1 MHGYPLIDEARKET
15 RKNHENATKKREK
28 HENKSREHEKTT
40 KIPRKARK
48 HHEQH
53 ENAFLASKDESHEN
67 TKTVKNVKTVKI
79 VKIVI
84 FTREKPV
91 WPWKTGMAVKIWY
104 GLLFWFSWSWAVWL
118 WKRWSNGPPGVE
130 DSEVDPPLPD
140 EEEDGDLSLGPGD
153 DESLGED
160 EDGDDYEIEAP
171 SVSSG
176 SGDGPDPPANG
187 GAVRAE
193 RGSPIDCLETQP
205 AGHVEPV
212 VASVACKP
220 DPAADAMLQLAQKLK
235 GAPTPAKSSA
245 KVGCSWFG
253 IFSKEKIR
261 QKSMQHSHNMS

>member
-1 MHGYPLIDEARKET
+1 MLFWLKWSCEVLQLPDWMLMLWAIKTYMKGTKMHGYPLIDEARKET

-79 VKIVI
+79 VKIVKIVI

-118 WKRWSNGPPGVE
+118 WKRWSNGPPGTRVTKHRRQ
-130 DSEVDPPLPD
+130 
-140 EEEDGDLSLGPGD
+140 EEQP
-153 DESLGED
+153 ESRVGT
-160 EDGDDYEIEAP
+160 
-171 SVSSG
+171 
-176 SGDGPDPPANG
+176 
-187 GAVRAE
+187 
-193 RGSPIDCLETQP
+193 CF
-205 AGHVEPV
+205 
-212 VASVACKP
+212 
-220 DPAADAMLQLAQKLK
+220 
-235 GAPTPAKSSA
+235 A
-245 KVGCSWFG
+245 KV
-253 IFSKEKIR
+253 
-261 QKSMQHSHNMS
+261 